1 MNSINKN
8 RLYSIENFTSQL
20 VKTPIVEFDNEV
32 KHKNPKPRVSIL
44 LTTYNHKE
52 YIRNAIDSILE
63 QNIPFEYEVIIGDDD
78 STDGT
83 RDICIEYARK
93 HPDVIRLFL
102 HKRENNIKVLG
113 KPCLIFQLTYNLFQ
127 SRGEYIAFLS
137 GDDYWGDKDKIIKQV
152 AYLDGHKECS
162 ICFHSWAKLHNDTKI
177 IERVENCDTQFPMP
191 LTWMVRNIFKE
202 IPIPLT
208 QVLQEDDY
216 MLFMLKTHGTI
227 DFIKDIKPA
236 IYRVHETNTW
246 LTSDVEFKRKSEINT
261 AVQILS
267 TYSGTTHEHL
277 AKVKLFKT
285 LKKYVSDKRTK
296 SSYIDKLFLKTQYQ
310 LKYKLTPSIVKL
322 ELERWTSRF
331 NNKFTIARKK
341 IRPTLIKLNH
351 HKLNQEKVTIVA
363 NASIVID
370 SGIYKS
376 NNRYILNSFFGENKI
391 KTLSGFGYTNIINE
405 TDYFCSIQHGPWDN
419 YYHWYIDSLP
429 RIWGLH
435 KPDLKKLPTIKL
447 FLSKMI
453 KTEDEK
459 ILQAILPDNVVIVK
473 VPRKTLVK
481 GNHAIYL
488 PFLSKDCSGA
498 LDKEYLAFYLQ
509 QATSLFNL
517 NAKNNYPSKIYIS
530 RKNAE
535 KRKFLNENEVIEL
548 VKNEGYTVVE
558 LEKLNIAEQ
567 AALFYYAKKIVAQH
581 GAALTNLLYAQ
592 HTSVVEI
599 FHSPNQHL
607 NHYRDLCSQKELDYT
622 PIYLDGKDK
631 NENLSID
638 LNYLKTIL

>member
-1 MNSINKN
+1 MDFINFKNTFCHKPVEEYPNNLHTSANDTIDLSIV
-8 RLYSIENFTSQL
+8 F
-20 VKTPIVEFDNEV
+20 
-32 KHKNPKPRVSIL
+32 
-44 LTTYNHKE
+44 TTYNHKD
-52 YIRNAIDSILE
+52 YVSQALDSILMQE
-63 QNIPFEYEVIIGDDD
+63 TSFRFEIIVGDDE

-83 RDICIEYARK
+83 REICIEYAK
-93 HPDVIRLFL
+93 KYPDRIRLLL
-102 HKRENNIKVLG
+102 HHRANNIKVLG
-113 KPCLIFQLTYNLFQ
+113 RPCFIFQFTYNLYCAN
-127 SRGEYIAFLS
+127 GKYIAFLS
-137 GDDYWGDKDKIIKQV
+137 GDDYWTDKNKLQKQFDFMEQNPQISYSFHKWAYKNENNNEIINNKDDKKV
-152 AYLDGHKECS
+152 Y
-162 ICFHSWAKLHNDTKI
+162 
-177 IERVENCDTQFPMP
+177 PMP
-191 LTWMVRNIFKE
+191 STLMYKNIFKS
-202 IPIPLT
+202 IPPEMLG
-208 QVLQEDDY
+208 VLQEDDFI
-216 MLFMLKTHGTI
+216 LFMLETYGEKGFVENIKPTIYRLHDDNVWNKAGI
-227 DFIKDIKPA
+227 DF
-236 IYRVHETNTW
+236 
-246 LTSDVEFKRKSEINT
+246 KRLSEINT
-261 AVQILS
+261 SIQILKTFQHS
-267 TYSGTTHEHL
+267 EFKYK
-277 AKVKLFKT
+277 AQIKLYKS
-285 LKKYVSDKRTK
+285 LIKYLGDNRTK
-296 SSYIDKLFLKTQYQ
+296 
-310 LKYKLTPSIVKL
+310 
-322 ELERWTSRF
+322 
-331 NNKFTIARKK
+331 NNKFK
-341 IRPTLIKLNH
+341 KLNFVLSNMYTYQLLPSIL
-351 HKLNQEKVTIVA
+351 KLEGIKWKSRIQNQLKINAIKSKVKVA
-363 NASIVID
+363 FIKKNGITLNSQTPQIFTNTSVNID
-370 SGIYKS
+370 SGVYATKS
-376 NNRYILNSFFGENKI
+376 KYILDSFFGENKI
-391 KTLSGFGYTNIINE
+391 KNLSSFGYTNIINE
-405 TDYFCSIQHGPWDN
+405 TDYFCNIQHGPWDN

-498 LDKEYLAFYLQ
+498 LDKEYLDFYLQ
-509 QATSLFNL
+509 KTSSLFNL
-517 NAKNNYPSKIYIS
+517 NTKNNYPSKIYIS

-535 KRKFLNENEVIEL
+535 KRKFLNENEVIAL

-567 AALFYYAKKIVAQH
+567 AALFYHAKKIVAQH

-599 FHSPNQHL
+599 FHAPNQHL

>member
-1 MNSINKN
+1 LKDLISQQEFINK
-8 RLYSIENFTSQL
+8 YQK
-20 VKTPIVEFDNEV
+20 VDVEEYPNNV
-32 KHKNPKPRVSIL
+32 LSVVKNPKVSLL
-44 LTTYNHKE
+44 LTTYNHAN
-52 YIRNAIDSILE
+52 YISKSIDSILE
-63 QNIPFEYEVIIGDDD
+63 QKIPFEYEIIIGDDD

-83 RDICIEYARK
+83 REICKAYAEK
-93 HPDVIRLFL
+93 YPNLIRLFL

-113 KPCLIFQLTYNLFQ
+113 RPCLIFQLSYNLYQ
-127 SRGEYIAFLS
+127 ARGKYLTSLS
-137 GDDYWGDKDKIIKQV
+137 GDDYWNDPNKIVQQV
-152 AYLDGHKECS
+152 TYLDEHPECS
-162 ICFHSWAKLHNDTKI
+162 ICYHEWAKLHDDSDEIEYLRDCTREYPLPITWLMKNVFQKI
-177 IERVENCDTQFPMP
+177 PESMFN
-191 LTWMVRNIFKE
+191 
-202 IPIPLT
+202 
-208 QVLQEDDY
+208 VLQEDDY
-216 MLFMLKTHGTI
+216 MLFHLSTYGTI
-227 DFIKDIKPA
+227 DYIKGIKPA
-236 IYRVHETNTW
+236 LYRVHANNTW
-246 LTSDVEFKRKSEINT
+246 TTTNIDFKRNSEIHTSQQLHNT
-261 AVQILS
+261 YGNS
-267 TYSGTTHEHL
+267 THGYN
-277 AKVKLFKT
+277 VKIKLYRSLLKYLF
-285 LKKYVSDKRTK
+285 DKRTSKNIFIKLVYVIKAILQYNLLPSILKLESIKWK
-296 SSYIDKLFLKTQYQ
+296 SRIQNQ
-310 LKYKLTPSIVKL
+310 LKINAIKSKVKVAFIKKNGITLNSQTPQIFTN
-322 ELERWTSRF
+322 TSV
-331 NNKFTIARKK
+331 N
-341 IRPTLIKLNH
+341 
-351 HKLNQEKVTIVA
+351 
-363 NASIVID
+363 ID
-370 SGIYKS
+370 SGVYATKS
-376 NNRYILNSFFGENKI
+376 KYILDSFFGENKI
-391 KTLSGFGYTNIINE
+391 KNLSSFGYTNIINE

-498 LDKEYLAFYLQ
+498 LDKEYLDFYLQ
-509 QATSLFNL
+509 KASSLFNL
-517 NAKNNYPSKIYIS
+517 NTKNNYPSKIYIS

-535 KRKFLNENEVIEL
+535 KRKFLNENEVIAL

-567 AALFYYAKKIVAQH
+567 AALFYHAKKIVAQH

-599 FHSPNQHL
+599 FHAPNQHL